1 MLTAFPPPQA
11 SVASLIDLSAGV
23 LPRKRAIEWT
33 FARHHD
39 ASTLFNTYRPVAR
52 AGTPIIPPLG
62 PPPRTRPLNVS
73 CNSLTCLSR
82 FAILAIARLIQHID
96 SGTFFYYSRLRH
108 WLHLLYGG
116 DPFATIILPQ
126 NTTRGCAISRGMEK
140 AVQLGAPSGRASP
153 IAADGLSAG
162 RPGRKPTQKTPSFDV
177 QRSTAQ
183 GGRKAVWSH
192 SIGSGSA

>member
-1 MLTAFPPPQA
+1 MSRRLPISPPAYFQGKGLSNGPSLGIMMRVHFSTPTDQLHGQDAHHTPWSFFGSWPQ
-11 SVASLIDLSAGV
+11 
-23 LPRKRAIEWT
+23 
-33 FARHHD
+33 
-39 ASTLFNTYRPVAR
+39 
-52 AGTPIIPPLG
+52 
-62 PPPRTRPLNVS
+62 TRLLNVS

-96 SGTFFYYSRLRH
+96 SGTFFYYSRLWH

-116 DPFATIILPQ
+116 DSFANIILPQ
-126 NTTRGCAISRGMEK
+126 NTTRGCAISRAWK
-140 AVQLGAPSGRASP
+140 KRFNSGPLWTCVSLHHSRP
-153 IAADGLSAG
+153 HHRPAG
-162 RPGRKPTQKTPSFDV
+162 RKSSQKTPSFDV